1 MAEIGST
8 LREARMR
15 AHIDLSEIEEQ
26 TKIRARYL
34 RALENEEWGLL
45 PGEAYTKS
53 FLRAYAQALGL
64 DGRALVEEYKATY
77 ERPADGPRAEPARH
91 SAPPA
96 PRRPRRAGGV
106 PKLSRGY
113 VLAVVSACVVIVL
126 ALVGLLERSS
136 PNSAATRT
144 ASHGRVHPRRHRH
157 HRSTASAGAAGGGA
171 LAASTTAVTLSLRAT
186 GRIWVCLVGTG
197 GHQLIPG
204 SILLPREEKQ
214 HTYRAT
220 RFEVNLGN
228 NDVEMVID
236 GKHREVPNSTEPIG
250 YSITTAGV
258 STLAPG
264 HLPTCS

>member
-45 PGEAYTKS
+45 PGAAYTKS

-77 ERPADGPRAEPARH
+77 EHPVDGQRAEPAQQ
-91 SAPPA
+91 SAARA
-96 PRRPRRAGGV
+96 PRRPHPGGGV

-144 ASHGRVHPRRHRH
+144 ASHGRAHARRHRH
-157 HRSTASAGAAGGGA
+157 RHSSTGATAAGGAA
-171 LAASTTAVTLSLRAT
+171 LGASTAAVTLSLRAT

-228 NDVEMVID
+228 NDVEMVVD
-236 GKHREVPNSTEPIG
+236 GKHQELPNSTEPLG
-250 YSITTAGV
+250 YAITTAGV

-264 HLPTCS
+264 HLPTCA